1 MIVGTLK
8 LRLAMRDCHSLKEK
22 RGVVKSLKDRLSNT
36 FNVSVA
42 ETDLQDVW
50 QSAEVGIATVG
61 NETPFVDSVLAHVVD
76 KVRTMPEVVI
86 VDYETE
92 TFGD

>member
-8 LRLAMRDCHSLKEK
+8 VRLALRDCHSLKEK
-22 RGVVKSLKDRLSNT
+22 RRVLNSLKERLANT

-42 ETDLQDVW
+42 ETDYQDVW
-50 QSAEVGIATVG
+50 QSAELGMATVG
-61 NETPFVDSVLAHVVD
+61 NETPFVDGALQKVMNFIRAFPPVTVVD
-76 KVRTMPEVVI
+76 VEH
-86 VDYETE
+86 E